1 MEDITDRVH
10 LIDGSELELLEDCK
24 AIAYTLIDSI
34 EYGDFDRLFSLV
46 EDYGKKTTIRYHCMM
61 EQENNGGKFEIDEM
75 KKDIKT
81 LIAKVDR
88 ALSRL
93 GIS

>member
-46 EDYGKKTTIRYHCMM
+46 KDYGDSQSIDTLRVLRKSVTDKFIV
-61 EQENNGGKFEIDEM
+61 GKNE
-75 KKDIKT
+75 
-81 LIAKVDR
+81 
-88 ALSRL
+88 
-93 GIS
+93 